1 MNGGILMANLKK
13 VLKIAGCAALEII
26 ILLADK
32 FKGDS
37 KDSKS

>member
-1 MNGGILMANLKK
+1 MANLEK

-32 FKGDS
+32 FRKDD